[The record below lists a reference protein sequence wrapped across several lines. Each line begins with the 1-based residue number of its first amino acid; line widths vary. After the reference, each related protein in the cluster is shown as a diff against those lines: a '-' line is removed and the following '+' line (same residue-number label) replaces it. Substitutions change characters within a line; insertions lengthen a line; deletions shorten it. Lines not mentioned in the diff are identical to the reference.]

1 MILRPTQIWS
11 DVETIEFQLRTD
23 IIDLL
28 QLLKATGLC
37 ATGGEAKWAVEEER
51 VKVNGAVELR
61 KRRKL
66 RLGDVVELDGQFRV
80 NILST

>member
-1 MILRPTQIWS
+1 M
-11 DVETIEFQLRTD
+11 VEEIEFSLKTPL
-23 IIDLL
+23 IDLL

-51 VKVNGAVELR
+51 VKVNGELESR

-66 RLGDVVELDGQFRV
+66 RNGDVVELDGEFLVRISSV
-80 NILST
+80 NPT

>member
-1 MILRPTQIWS
+1 M
-11 DVETIEFQLRTD
+11 VEEIEFSLKTPL
-23 IIDLL
+23 IDLL

-51 VKVNGAVELR
+51 VKVNGELESR

-66 RLGDVVELDGQFRV
+66 RNGDVVELDGEFLVRISSV
-80 NILST
+80 NLT

>member
-1 MILRPTQIWS
+1 MEI
-11 DVETIEFQLRTD
+11 IEFQLRTD

-37 ATGGEAKWAVEEER
+37 ATGGEAKWAVEGER
-51 VKVNGAVELR
+51 VRVNGVVELR

-66 RLGDVVELDGQFRV
+66 HLGDVVELDGQFRV
-80 NILST
+80 NILSV